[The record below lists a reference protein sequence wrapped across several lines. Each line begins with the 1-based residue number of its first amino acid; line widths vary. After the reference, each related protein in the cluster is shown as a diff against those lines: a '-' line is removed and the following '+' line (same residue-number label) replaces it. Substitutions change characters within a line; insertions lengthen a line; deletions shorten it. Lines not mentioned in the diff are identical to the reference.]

1 MFICSLCE
9 KVFGNR
15 SKFMPTGKKSM
26 YRQLLIAIMPAL
38 ENVFLERK
46 TVGFNTVR
54 GINEKTNGSLY
65 NDEIIR
71 QTIDMMESFT
81 HRIVDME
88 RKTSDMN

>member
-1 MFICSLCE
+1 
-9 KVFGNR
+9 
-15 SKFMPTGKKSM
+15 M
-26 YRQLLIAIMPAL
+26 YRQLLIAIISAL
-38 ENVFLERK
+38 ENVFFERK

-71 QTIDMMESFT
+71 QTFYMMESFT
-81 HRIVDME
+81 HRIVDRE